1 MSTTVKTGWLKDNYG
16 EKFAPKTLASQ
27 VVTPD
32 GQSFEDKINEQLEN
46 VDVGIEITKEEYDAL
61 GDVVLTDGKTY
72 FITDIDGGGSGS
84 GGGIANTDGIVVNVE
99 VGNWTEQSDGTYI
112 NVIDVENVSI
122 KDVYDISLYGDYS
135 EEQAYAFDFLVT
147 SIDTYN
153 NKVVLTASEAI
164 DVAFSIVLR
173 GKVNLENKNVYV
185 SDLSATN
192 IEYDNSK
199 SGFDATNMQNAM
211 DEVATIVNGLV
222 VNITTDSW
230 DLQEDGSYKKIVALE
245 QITGNEVFDVCLYP
259 GETHSEE
266 QITAFS
272 ELVSSIETEEGR
284 IVLTAVEEITVSF
297 KIFLYGKV
305 NFGKGNLVALT
316 GSVMEVTEISK
327 ENFEKLSEAEKANG
341 CYYVSDGDGLVAKN
355 LEYDGSE
362 SGLGNN
368 VQDAIDELSEQNK
381 NLGWKLL
388 GSATANGEVKLT
400 SIEFSELHIKVKATN
415 SSGYT
420 FGATFN
426 FIKED
431 LSSGDEFFSHGA
443 WIDAGTNE
451 YIRIKI
457 NLNSVATNAFTIAT
471 TNHLSYATME
481 VYYR

>member
-1 MSTTVKTGWLKDNYG
+1 MSTIVNTGWLKDNYG

-27 VVTPD
+27 IVTPD
-32 GQSFEDKINEQLEN
+32 GKSFEEEIQAQLEN

-84 GGGIANTDGIVVNVE
+84 GSGGGIANTDGVVINVE
-99 VGNWTEQSDGTYI
+99 IGNWEEQADGTYT
-112 NVIDVENVSI
+112 NAIDVENVSI
-122 KDVYDISLYGDYS
+122 DDVYDISLCGDYS
-135 EEQAYAFDFLVT
+135 EEQAYAFDFLVS

-211 DEVATIVNGLV
+211 DEVATMVNGLV

-245 QITGNEVFDVCLYP
+245 QITGKEVFDVCLYP

-284 IVLTAVEEITVSF
+284 IILTAVEAITVSF

-341 CYYVSDGDGLVAKN
+341 CYYVPDGDGLTAKS

-362 SGLGNN
+362 TGLGNN
-368 VQDAIDELSEQNK
+368 VQDAIDNQNK
-381 NLGWKLL
+381 
-388 GSATANGEVKLT
+388 KLT
-400 SIEFSELHIKVKATN
+400 QISTEDIELTFD
-415 SSGYT
+415 SSTYAIGGYT
-420 FGATFN
+420 KTVTFETLN
-426 FIKED
+426 IPTNAKI
-431 LSSGDEFFSHGA
+431 LR
-443 WIDAGTNE
+443 IDARNVTGVPILSCLVRNE
-451 YIRIKI
+451 IR
-457 NLNSVATNAFTIAT
+457 LASNSASNRVNVTYT
-471 TNHLSYATME
+471 
-481 VYYR
+481 V